1 MNPIQRKEKSAQRSV
16 CVFCASSN
24 GADPIF
30 LEAARALGQA
40 IAERDW
46 HLVYGGAD
54 VGLMGAMAEAAL
66 AAGGTVTGVIPR
78 ALFERE
84 IAHRGLTQLIEVNS
98 MHERKAEMARLA
110 DAFLV
115 LPGGLGTL
123 DELCEMLTWALLG
136 IHDKPI
142 VLINIAG
149 YWEAFLGALDA
160 AVAAGFLRSEH
171 RGLPLV
177 APDANAACDAVSR
190 FWLAGAK
197 LYPADIRP

>member
-1 MNPIQRKEKSAQRSV
+1 
-16 CVFCASSN
+16 
-24 GADPIF
+24 
-30 LEAARALGQA
+30 LGQA

-54 VGLMGAMAEAAL
+54 VGLMGAMADAAL
-66 AAGGTVTGVIPR
+66 GAGGAVTGVIPR
-78 ALFERE
+78 ALFARE
-84 IAHRGLTQLIEVNS
+84 IAHRRLTQLIEVDS

-123 DELCEMLTWALLG
+123 DELCEIVTWALLG

-149 YWEAFLGALDA
+149 YWDGFLGVLDG
-160 AVAAGFLRSEH
+160 AVESGFLRAAH
-171 RGLPLV
+171 RSLPLL
-177 APDANAACDAVSR
+177 AKDAEEACTRVEMTEK
-190 FWLAGAK
+190 W
-197 LYPADIRP
+197 